1 MALPSPTHMTTPQR
15 QRSGTGPKPARPDN
29 PAHRRRVGPLKR
41 LGHTGVFEWLDSM
54 ENPMEHDAIPYV
66 APDDRLMDTVRWE
79 LACYR
84 TSIGR
89 TEALSTASH
98 IWHKS
103 HEGA

>member
-1 MALPSPTHMTTPQR
+1 
-15 QRSGTGPKPARPDN
+15 
-29 PAHRRRVGPLKR
+29 
-41 LGHTGVFEWLDSM
+41 
-54 ENPMEHDAIPYV
+54 MEHDAIPYV

-89 TEALSTASH
+89 TEALSTTSH